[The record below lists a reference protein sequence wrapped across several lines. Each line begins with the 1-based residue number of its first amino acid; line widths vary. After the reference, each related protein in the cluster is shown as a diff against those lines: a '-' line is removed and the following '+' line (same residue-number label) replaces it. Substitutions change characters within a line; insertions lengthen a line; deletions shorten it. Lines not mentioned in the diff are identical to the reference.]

1 MLLPNT
7 KIIAMVAMT
16 DERVIGLDNDL
27 PWHIPEDLKVF
38 KKTTSGYPIL
48 MGRKTWE
55 SIGRPLPNRRNIVI
69 TRNKNWHAEGADVIH
84 SIEDLKNLNITEDQ
98 VFIIGGAE
106 IYAVFLPYVDELLVS
121 KVHKD
126 YAGNTKFPEFD
137 SYFSEFKVIEEFNEF
152 ELRQYT
158 K

>member
-1 MLLPNT
+1 
-7 KIIAMVAMT
+7 MVAMT

-38 KKTTSGYPIL
+38 KKTTSGFPIL

-69 TRNKNWHAEGADVIH
+69 TRNKNWQAEGADVIH
-84 SIEDLKNLNITEDQ
+84 TIEDLEKLNITEEQ
-98 VFIIGGAE
+98 IFIIGGAE

-121 KVHKD
+121 KVHKN
-126 YAGNTKFPEFD
+126 YTGNTKFPEFN
-137 SYFSEFKVIEEFNEF
+137 SYFSEFEVIEKFDEF
-152 ELRQYT
+152 ELRKYT